1 MFAFHLKQTAIVTV
15 LLTGFLSQPS
25 FAAGAKISAE
35 LQSVHPADSVDV
47 MVEYTAESNSR
58 PAIDRMSKLR
68 RFGAVS
74 KGYLSSVRSE
84 VVTITGRDV
93 ASLADDPDVVA
104 IRPDRQSAVHFF
116 QRHSRLFMD
125 STGAQAAGVNG
136 GLDGKGIGVAV
147 IDSGIDEHL

>member
-15 LLTGFLSQPS
+15 LLTGFLSRPS
-25 FAAGAKISAE
+25 FAAGAKISSD

-47 MVEYTAESNSR
+47 MVEYAPESNSR
-58 PAIDRMSKLR
+58 PAIDRTSKLR

-104 IRPDRQSAVHFF
+104 IRPDR
-116 QRHSRLFMD
+116 RLRSTSFSGTLD
-125 STGAQAAGVNG
+125 YSWISTGAQAAGVNG
-136 GLDGKGIGVAV
+136 GLDGKGIGDRSDRQRYRRAF
-147 IDSGIDEHL
+147 